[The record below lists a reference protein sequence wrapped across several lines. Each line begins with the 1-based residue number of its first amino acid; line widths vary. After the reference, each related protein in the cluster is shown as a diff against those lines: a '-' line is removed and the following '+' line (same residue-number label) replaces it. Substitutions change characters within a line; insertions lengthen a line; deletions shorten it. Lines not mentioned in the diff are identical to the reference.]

1 MAMLDA
7 FTAIIRRDLVLA
19 MRRRSEIANPVLFFI
34 LVITLF
40 PLAIGAQP
48 KLLQAIAPGIIW
60 VSALLATMLSLDSL
74 FRSDFDDGSL
84 EQILL
89 SPHPTSILV
98 LGKITAH
105 WLTTGLPLLIVAPL
119 LAVFLGMPNQA
130 LSVLLLTLLLGT
142 PILSLIGAVGVALT
156 VGLRRGGM
164 ILSLLV
170 LPLYVPVLIFAS
182 NAVGMASSGLPVAA
196 QINIL
201 ISMLLMALVL
211 APWPTAAALKM
222 SINS

>member
-1 MAMLDA
+1 MSLSTA
-7 FTAIIRRDLVLA
+7 FFAIIRRDLVLA
-19 MRRRSEIANPVLFFI
+19 LRRRSEVANPLLFFI

-40 PLAIGAQP
+40 PLGIGARP
-48 KLLQAIAPGIIW
+48 HLLQAIAPGIIW
-60 VSALLATMLSLDSL
+60 VSALLAAMLSLDSL

-89 SPHPTSILV
+89 SPHPASVLV
-98 LGKITAH
+98 LGKIIAH
-105 WLTTGLPLLIVAPL
+105 WLVTGLPLLIVAPL
-119 LAVFLGMPNQA
+119 LAVLLGLPNHA

-142 PILSLIGAVGVALT
+142 PVLSLIGAIGVALT

-170 LPLYVPVLIFAS
+170 LPLYVPVLIFAG
-182 NAVGMASSGLPVAA
+182 NAVEMASNGLPVDA

-201 ISMLLMALVL
+201 IAILLMALVL
-211 APWPTAAALKM
+211 APLPTAAALKM
-222 SINS
+222 SID

>member
-1 MAMLDA
+1 MSLSNA
-7 FTAIIRRDLVLA
+7 FFAIIRRDLILA
-19 MRRRSEIANPVLFFI
+19 LRRRSEIANPLLFFI

-40 PLAIGAQP
+40 PLGIGAQP
-48 KLLQAIAPGIIW
+48 HLLQAIAPGIIW
-60 VSALLATMLSLDSL
+60 VSALLAAMLSLDSL

-89 SPHPTSILV
+89 SAHPSSLLV
-98 LGKITAH
+98 LAKIIAH
-105 WLTTGLPLLIVAPL
+105 WLVTGLPLLFVAPL
-119 LAVFLGMPNQA
+119 LAVLLGMP
-130 LSVLLLTLLLGT
+130 SHSIGILLLTLLLGT
-142 PILSLIGAVGVALT
+142 PVLSLIGAIGVALT

-182 NAVGMASSGLPVAA
+182 NAVEMAGSGFPVNA

-201 ISMLLMALVL
+201 ISIFVMALVL
-211 APWPTAAALKM
+211 APWPTSAALKM
-222 SINS
+222 SIN